1 MFFSLFVFVVAI
13 IFPIV
18 IINPNVI
25 AFNFYYHFDCYFN
38 VATTIVDVVK

>member
-18 IINPNVI
+18 IINLNVI
-25 AFNFYYHFDCYFN
+25 ALDCYFN
-38 VATTIVDVVK
+38 VATTIVDVVKLLYK